1 MIGGARDQGIF
12 AHGCNRTVFALCFA
26 VTLSALVLGTPR
38 LALTQE
44 PGETPPKD
52 IIFARKIMMGSIDMN
67 MDEIETMTTAG
78 GTLNL
83 TEGREHA
90 DIISI
95 MLMSFPHLFP
105 ARTNQWTP
113 NADRDP
119 ATDTYAAPELW
130 SNFPD
135 FYERAASASKIAF
148 DASNAKAAGEF
159 RNLITQL
166 RTACNSCHAIYQKTD

>member
-1 MIGGARDQGIF
+1 MIGVLGEQGTVERSR
-12 AHGCNRTVFALCFA
+12 CRTVFALC
-26 VTLSALVLGTPR
+26 LALILPAFIVGTPR

-44 PGETPPKD
+44 PGETPTKD

-83 TEGREHA
+83 SEGREHA

-130 SNFPD
+130 GNFAD
-135 FYERAASASKIAF
+135 FYERAAAASKIAF
-148 DASNAKAAGEF
+148 DASNAKGADEF
-159 RNLITQL
+159 RALIAQL